1 MRRTLSDDMATPSAT
16 WRVPRQPRGMDPDTK
31 KLALIAAGVGGAL
44 VVLVGVW
51 GAVGHRPAGV
61 PVIAADSRPIRVRPE
76 NPGGLQVAGANDE
89 ILSGGDTDGE
99 AGGKLAPAAEM
110 PAPQALRAQQDA
122 ARAAE
127 DAAKSVPA
135 PALTASLPAPS
146 QTVPHQAVHESH
158 PPPMAALPAQR
169 PAPPP
174 AQHPAP
180 TASSAPAQT
189 QPGGRQVQ
197 LAALGSEEAARTEWQ
212 HLAKRMPDLFN
223 GRRPAFSKTE
233 HDGHALWRLRIGG
246 FTDTAQATIFCERVR
261 AKGAGCSVASF

>member
-99 AGGKLAPAAEM
+99 AGKLAPPAEM